1 MRILIYTGKG
11 GVGKT
16 SMATATAIFL
26 ANSGKKVILLSTD
39 QAHSLGDILA
49 KKINKENS
57 QIFPNLDVVE
67 IDPTEESQKIWKNL
81 QDYLKQIISA
91 KANIEIEIEET
102 LLFSGLEEVLSLLK
116 ILEIYEEAKYDVI
129 VVDCAPTGQSLSML
143 TYAEKLNVLVDTIL
157 PMVQNINSIFGSLI
171 SKKTSVPK
179 PRDIVFEEIKNIAK
193 KLEKLYDIF
202 HKRDTTSIRIVTT
215 PEQIVLEEARRNY
228 TCLQLYD
235 FNVDAIY
242 INKLYPEK
250 AMEGY
255 FKDWE
260 DIQKHNIQLAEES
273 FSEQKLFKLEMQ
285 NNEINGKESL
295 EKIAEILYQNINPI
309 EIFCQTEAFKMDDIN
324 GTRILSIKLPFLKA
338 ENISVKKEK
347 ESYYDKFG
355 MLYQN
360 ITRARKKL
368 NIVVLN
374 NKEVLERCLEVLN
387 CSVPT

>member
-338 ENISVKKEK
+338 ENIS
-347 ESYYDKFG
+347 
-355 MLYQN
+355 
-360 ITRARKKL
+360 
-368 NIVVLN
+368 
-374 NKEVLERCLEVLN
+374 
-387 CSVPT
+387 

>member
-91 KANIEIEIEET
+91 KANDGIEIEET

-179 PRDIVFEEIKNIAK
+179 PRDIVFEEIKNITK

-242 INKLYPEK
+242 INKLYPSK

-260 DIQKHNIQLAEES
+260 DIQKQNIQLAEES
-273 FSEQKLFKLEMQ
+273 FPEQKLFKLEMQ

-295 EKIAEILYQNINPI
+295 EKIAKILYQNINPI

-347 ESYYDKFG
+347 DDIIISLLNERRRFHLPDKLRTRKITSYSYMNNELKIYMDYD
-355 MLYQN
+355 
-360 ITRARKKL
+360 
-368 NIVVLN
+368 
-374 NKEVLERCLEVLN
+374 
-387 CSVPT
+387 

>member
-67 IDPTEESQKIWKNL
+67 IDPMEESQKIWKNL

-91 KANIEIEIEET
+91 KANDGIEIEET

-242 INKLYPEK
+242 INKLYPSK

-260 DIQKHNIQLAEES
+260 DIQKQNIQLAEES
-273 FSEQKLFKLEMQ
+273 FPEQKVFKLEMQ
-285 NNEINGKESL
+285 SNEINGKESL
-295 EKIAEILYQNINPI
+295 EKIAKILYQNINPI

-347 ESYYDKFG
+347 DDIIISLLNERRRFHLPDKLRTRKITSYSYMNNELKIYMDYD
-355 MLYQN
+355 
-360 ITRARKKL
+360 
-368 NIVVLN
+368 
-374 NKEVLERCLEVLN
+374 
-387 CSVPT
+387 

>member
-16 SMATATAIFL
+16 SIAAATALFL
-26 ANSGKKVILLSTD
+26 ANSEKKVMLISTD
-39 QAHSLGDILA
+39 QAHSLGDIFN
-49 KKINKENS
+49 KKINNETS
-57 QIFPNLDVVE
+57 QISQNLDVIE
-67 IDPTEESQKIWKNL
+67 IDTTEESKKIWKNL
-81 QDYLKQIISA
+81 HDYLKQIISA
-91 KANIEIEIEET
+91 KANDGIEIEET
-102 LLFSGLEEVLSLLK
+102 LLFPGLDEVFSLLK
-116 ILEIYEEAKYDVI
+116 ILDIYEEAKYDVI
-129 VVDCAPTGQSLSML
+129 VVDCAPTGQSLSLL
-143 TYAEKLNVLVDTIL
+143 TYSEKLNVLIDSIL
-157 PMVQNINSIFGSLI
+157 PMVQSINSIFGSFI

-179 PRDIVFEEIKNIAK
+179 PRDIVFEEVKNIAK
-193 KLEKLYDIF
+193 RLKKLYDIF

-295 EKIAEILYQNINPI
+295 EKIAKILYQNINPI

-347 ESYYDKFG
+347 DDIIISLLNERRRFHLPDKLKTRKISSYSYENSELKIFMDYD
-355 MLYQN
+355 
-360 ITRARKKL
+360 
-368 NIVVLN
+368 
-374 NKEVLERCLEVLN
+374 
-387 CSVPT
+387 

>member
-16 SMATATAIFL
+16 SIAAATALFL
-26 ANSGKKVILLSTD
+26 ANSEKKVMLISTD
-39 QAHSLGDILA
+39 QAHSLGDIFN
-49 KKINKENS
+49 KKINNETS
-57 QIFPNLDVVE
+57 QISQNLDVIE
-67 IDPTEESQKIWKNL
+67 IDTTEESKKIWKNL
-81 QDYLKQIISA
+81 HDYLKQIISA
-91 KANIEIEIEET
+91 KANDGIEIEET
-102 LLFSGLEEVLSLLK
+102 LLFPGLDEVFSLLK
-116 ILEIYEEAKYDVI
+116 ILDIYEEAKYDVI
-129 VVDCAPTGQSLSML
+129 VVDCAPTGQSLSLL
-143 TYAEKLNVLVDTIL
+143 TYSEKLNVLIDSIL
-157 PMVQNINSIFGSLI
+157 PMVQSINSIFGSFI

-179 PRDIVFEEIKNIAK
+179 PRDIVFEEVKNIAK
-193 KLEKLYDIF
+193 RLKKLYDIF

-273 FSEQKLFKLEMQ
+273 FPEQKLFKLEMQ

-295 EKIAEILYQNINPI
+295 EKIAKILYQNINPI

-347 ESYYDKFG
+347 YDIIISLLNETRRFHLPDKLKTRKITSYSYENSELKIFMDYD
-355 MLYQN
+355 
-360 ITRARKKL
+360 
-368 NIVVLN
+368 
-374 NKEVLERCLEVLN
+374 
-387 CSVPT
+387 

>member
-16 SMATATAIFL
+16 SIAAATALFL
-26 ANSGKKVILLSTD
+26 ANSEKKVMLISTD
-39 QAHSLGDILA
+39 QAHSLGDIFN
-49 KKINKENS
+49 KKINNETS
-57 QIFPNLDVVE
+57 QISQNLDVIE
-67 IDPTEESQKIWKNL
+67 IDTTEESKKIWKNL
-81 QDYLKQIISA
+81 HDYLKQIISA
-91 KANIEIEIEET
+91 KANDGIEIEET
-102 LLFSGLEEVLSLLK
+102 LLFPGLDEVFSLLK
-116 ILEIYEEAKYDVI
+116 ILDIYEEAKYDVI
-129 VVDCAPTGQSLSML
+129 VVDCAPTGQSLSLL
-143 TYAEKLNVLVDTIL
+143 TYSEKLNVLIDSIL
-157 PMVQNINSIFGSLI
+157 PMVQSINSIFGSFI

-179 PRDIVFEEIKNIAK
+179 PRDIVFEEVKNIAK
-193 KLEKLYDIF
+193 RLKKLYDIF

-295 EKIAEILYQNINPI
+295 EKIAKILYQNINPI

-347 ESYYDKFG
+347 DDIIISLLNERRRFHLPDKLRTRKISSYSYENSELKIFMDYD
-355 MLYQN
+355 
-360 ITRARKKL
+360 
-368 NIVVLN
+368 
-374 NKEVLERCLEVLN
+374 
-387 CSVPT
+387 

>member
-242 INKLYPEK
+242 INKLYPSK

-260 DIQKHNIQLAEES
+260 DIQKQNIQLAEES
-273 FSEQKLFKLEMQ
+273 FPEQKLFKLEMQ

-295 EKIAEILYQNINPI
+295 EKIAKILYQNINPI

-347 ESYYDKFG
+347 DDIIISLLNERRRFHLPDKLRTRKITSYSYENSELKIFMDYD
-355 MLYQN
+355 
-360 ITRARKKL
+360 
-368 NIVVLN
+368 
-374 NKEVLERCLEVLN
+374 
-387 CSVPT
+387 

>member
-16 SMATATAIFL
+16 SIAAATALFL
-26 ANSGKKVILLSTD
+26 ANSEKKVMLISTD
-39 QAHSLGDILA
+39 QAHSLGDIFN
-49 KKINKENS
+49 KKINNETS
-57 QIFPNLDVVE
+57 QISQNLDVIE
-67 IDPTEESQKIWKNL
+67 IDTTEESKKIWKNL
-81 QDYLKQIISA
+81 HDYLKQIISA
-91 KANIEIEIEET
+91 KANDGIEIEET
-102 LLFSGLEEVLSLLK
+102 LLFPGLDEVFSLLK
-116 ILEIYEEAKYDVI
+116 ILDIYEEAKYDVI
-129 VVDCAPTGQSLSML
+129 VVDCAPTGQSLSLL
-143 TYAEKLNVLVDTIL
+143 TYSEKLNVLIDSIL
-157 PMVQNINSIFGSLI
+157 PMVQSINSIFGSFI

-179 PRDIVFEEIKNIAK
+179 PRDMVFEEVKNIAK
-193 KLEKLYDIF
+193 RLKKLYDIF

-228 TCLQLYD
+228 TWLQLYN

-242 INKLYPEK
+242 INKLYPSK

-295 EKIAEILYQNINPI
+295 EKIAKILYQNINPI

-347 ESYYDKFG
+347 YDIIISLLNETRRFHLPDKLKTRKITSYSYENSELKIFMDYD
-355 MLYQN
+355 
-360 ITRARKKL
+360 
-368 NIVVLN
+368 
-374 NKEVLERCLEVLN
+374 
-387 CSVPT
+387 

>member
-16 SMATATAIFL
+16 SIASATALFL
-26 ANSGKKVILLSTD
+26 ANSEKKVMLISTD
-39 QAHSLGDILA
+39 QAHSLGDIFN
-49 KKINKENS
+49 KKINNETS
-57 QIFPNLDVVE
+57 QISQNLDVIE
-67 IDPTEESQKIWKNL
+67 IDTTEESKKIWKNL
-81 QDYLKQIISA
+81 HDYLKQIISA
-91 KANIEIEIEET
+91 KANDGIEIEET
-102 LLFSGLEEVLSLLK
+102 LLFPGLDEVFSLLK
-116 ILEIYEEAKYDVI
+116 ILDIYEEAKYDVI
-129 VVDCAPTGQSLSML
+129 VVDCAPTGQSLSLL
-143 TYAEKLNVLVDTIL
+143 TYSEKLNVLIDSIL
-157 PMVQNINSIFGSLI
+157 PMVQSINSIFGSFI

-179 PRDIVFEEIKNIAK
+179 PRDMVFEEVKNIAK
-193 KLEKLYDIF
+193 RLKKLYDIF

-228 TCLQLYD
+228 TWLQLYN

-242 INKLYPEK
+242 INKLYPSK

-295 EKIAEILYQNINPI
+295 EKIAKILYQNINPI

-347 ESYYDKFG
+347 DDIIISLLNERRRFHLPDKLRTRKITSYSYENSELKIFMDYD
-355 MLYQN
+355 
-360 ITRARKKL
+360 
-368 NIVVLN
+368 
-374 NKEVLERCLEVLN
+374 
-387 CSVPT
+387 

>member
-91 KANIEIEIEET
+91 KANSEIEIEET
-102 LLFSGLEEVLSLLK
+102 LLFPGLEEVLSLLK

-193 KLEKLYDIF
+193 KLEKLYNIF

-215 PEQIVLEEARRNY
+215 PEEIVLEEARRNY

-242 INKLYPEK
+242 INKLYPSK

-347 ESYYDKFG
+347 DDIIISLLNERRRFHLPDKLRTRKITSYSYMNNELKIYMDYD
-355 MLYQN
+355 
-360 ITRARKKL
+360 
-368 NIVVLN
+368 
-374 NKEVLERCLEVLN
+374 
-387 CSVPT
+387 

>member
-16 SMATATAIFL
+16 SIAAATALFL
-26 ANSGKKVILLSTD
+26 ANSEKKVMLISTD
-39 QAHSLGDILA
+39 QAHSLGDIFN
-49 KKINKENS
+49 KKINNETS
-57 QIFPNLDVVE
+57 QISQNLDVIE
-67 IDPTEESQKIWKNL
+67 IDTTEESKKIWKNL
-81 QDYLKQIISA
+81 HDYLKQIISA
-91 KANIEIEIEET
+91 KANDGIEIEET
-102 LLFSGLEEVLSLLK
+102 LLFPGLDEVFSLLK
-116 ILEIYEEAKYDVI
+116 ILDIYEEAKYDVI
-129 VVDCAPTGQSLSML
+129 VVDCAPTGQSLSLL
-143 TYAEKLNVLVDTIL
+143 TYSEKLNVLIDSIL
-157 PMVQNINSIFGSLI
+157 PMVQSINSIFGSFI

-179 PRDIVFEEIKNIAK
+179 PRDMVFEEVKNIAK
-193 KLEKLYDIF
+193 RLKKLYDIF

-295 EKIAEILYQNINPI
+295 EKIAKILYQNINPI

-347 ESYYDKFG
+347 DDIIISLLNETRRFHLPDKLKTRKISSYSYENSELKIFMDYD
-355 MLYQN
+355 
-360 ITRARKKL
+360 
-368 NIVVLN
+368 
-374 NKEVLERCLEVLN
+374 
-387 CSVPT
+387 

>member
-16 SMATATAIFL
+16 SIAAATALFL
-26 ANSGKKVILLSTD
+26 ANSEKKVMLISTD
-39 QAHSLGDILA
+39 QAHSLGDIFN
-49 KKINKENS
+49 KKINNETS
-57 QIFPNLDVVE
+57 QISQNLDVIE
-67 IDPTEESQKIWKNL
+67 IDTTEESKKIWKNL
-81 QDYLKQIISA
+81 HDYLKQIISA
-91 KANIEIEIEET
+91 KANDGIEIEET
-102 LLFSGLEEVLSLLK
+102 LLFPGLDEVFSLLK
-116 ILEIYEEAKYDVI
+116 ILDIYEEAKYDVI
-129 VVDCAPTGQSLSML
+129 VVDCAPTGQSLSLL
-143 TYAEKLNVLVDTIL
+143 TYSEKLNVLIDSIL
-157 PMVQNINSIFGSLI
+157 PMVQSINSIFGSFI

-179 PRDIVFEEIKNIAK
+179 PRDIVFEEVKNIAK
-193 KLEKLYDIF
+193 RLKKLYDIF

-295 EKIAEILYQNINPI
+295 EKIAKILYQNINPI

-347 ESYYDKFG
+347 DDIIISLLNETRRFHLPDKLKTRKISSYSYENSELKIFMDYD
-355 MLYQN
+355 
-360 ITRARKKL
+360 
-368 NIVVLN
+368 
-374 NKEVLERCLEVLN
+374 
-387 CSVPT
+387 

>member
-16 SMATATAIFL
+16 SIAAATALFL
-26 ANSGKKVILLSTD
+26 ANSEKKVMLISTD
-39 QAHSLGDILA
+39 QAHSLGDIFN
-49 KKINKENS
+49 KKINNETS
-57 QIFPNLDVVE
+57 QISQNLDVIE
-67 IDPTEESQKIWKNL
+67 IDTTEESKKIWKNL
-81 QDYLKQIISA
+81 HDYLKQIISA
-91 KANIEIEIEET
+91 KANDGIEIEET
-102 LLFSGLEEVLSLLK
+102 LLFPGLDEVFSLLK
-116 ILEIYEEAKYDVI
+116 ILDIYEEAKYDVI
-129 VVDCAPTGQSLSML
+129 VVDCAPTGQSLSLL
-143 TYAEKLNVLVDTIL
+143 TYSEKLNVLIDSIL
-157 PMVQNINSIFGSLI
+157 PMVQSINSIFGSFI

-179 PRDIVFEEIKNIAK
+179 PRDIVFEEVKNIAK
-193 KLEKLYDIF
+193 RLKKLYDIF

-295 EKIAEILYQNINPI
+295 EKIAKILYQNINPI
-309 EIFCQTEAFKMDDIN
+309 EIFCQTEAFKIEDIN

-347 ESYYDKFG
+347 DDIIISLLNETRRFHLPDKLKTRKISSYSYENSELKIFMDYD
-355 MLYQN
+355 
-360 ITRARKKL
+360 
-368 NIVVLN
+368 
-374 NKEVLERCLEVLN
+374 
-387 CSVPT
+387 

>member
-16 SMATATAIFL
+16 SIASATALFL
-26 ANSGKKVILLSTD
+26 ANSEKKVMLISTD
-39 QAHSLGDILA
+39 QAHSLGDIFN
-49 KKINKENS
+49 KKINNETS
-57 QIFPNLDVVE
+57 QISQNLDVIE
-67 IDPTEESQKIWKNL
+67 IDTTEESKKIWKNL
-81 QDYLKQIISA
+81 HDYLKQIISA
-91 KANIEIEIEET
+91 KANDGIEIEET
-102 LLFSGLEEVLSLLK
+102 LLFPGLDEVFSLLK
-116 ILEIYEEAKYDVI
+116 ILDIYEEAKYDVI
-129 VVDCAPTGQSLSML
+129 VVDCAPTGQSLSLL
-143 TYAEKLNVLVDTIL
+143 TYSEKLNVLIDSIL
-157 PMVQNINSIFGSLI
+157 PMVQSINSIFGSFI

-179 PRDIVFEEIKNIAK
+179 PRDIVFEEVKNIAK
-193 KLEKLYDIF
+193 RLKKLYDIF

-295 EKIAEILYQNINPI
+295 EKIAKILYQNINPI

-347 ESYYDKFG
+347 DDIIISLLNERRRFHLPDKLRTRKISSYSYENSELKIFMDYD
-355 MLYQN
+355 
-360 ITRARKKL
+360 
-368 NIVVLN
+368 
-374 NKEVLERCLEVLN
+374 
-387 CSVPT
+387 

>member
-16 SMATATAIFL
+16 SIAAATALFL
-26 ANSGKKVILLSTD
+26 ANSEKKVMLISTD
-39 QAHSLGDILA
+39 QAHSLGDIFN
-49 KKINKENS
+49 KKINNETS
-57 QIFPNLDVVE
+57 QISQNLDVIE
-67 IDPTEESQKIWKNL
+67 IDTTEESKKIWKNL
-81 QDYLKQIISA
+81 HDYLKQIISA
-91 KANIEIEIEET
+91 KANDGIEIEET
-102 LLFSGLEEVLSLLK
+102 LLFPGLDEVFSLLK
-116 ILEIYEEAKYDVI
+116 ILDIYEEAKYDVI
-129 VVDCAPTGQSLSML
+129 VVDCAPTGQSLSLL
-143 TYAEKLNVLVDTIL
+143 TYSEKLNVLIDSIL
-157 PMVQNINSIFGSLI
+157 PMVQSINSIFGSFI

-179 PRDIVFEEIKNIAK
+179 PRDIVFEEVKNIAK
-193 KLEKLYDIF
+193 RLKKLYDIF

-215 PEQIVLEEARRNY
+215 PEQIVLEEACRNY
-228 TCLQLYD
+228 TWLQLYN

-242 INKLYPEK
+242 INKLYPSK

-295 EKIAEILYQNINPI
+295 EKIAKILYQNINPI

-347 ESYYDKFG
+347 DDIIISLLNERRRFHLPDKLRTRKITSYSYENSELKIFMDYD
-355 MLYQN
+355 
-360 ITRARKKL
+360 
-368 NIVVLN
+368 
-374 NKEVLERCLEVLN
+374 
-387 CSVPT
+387 

>member
-16 SMATATAIFL
+16 SIAAATALFL
-26 ANSGKKVILLSTD
+26 ANSEKKVMLISTD
-39 QAHSLGDILA
+39 QAHSLGDIFN
-49 KKINKENS
+49 KKINNETS
-57 QIFPNLDVVE
+57 QISQNLDVIE
-67 IDPTEESQKIWKNL
+67 IDTTEESKKIWKNL
-81 QDYLKQIISA
+81 HDYLKQIISA
-91 KANIEIEIEET
+91 KANDGIEIEET
-102 LLFSGLEEVLSLLK
+102 LLFPGLDEVFSLLK
-116 ILEIYEEAKYDVI
+116 ILDIYEEAKYDVI
-129 VVDCAPTGQSLSML
+129 VVDCAPTGQSLSLL
-143 TYAEKLNVLVDTIL
+143 TYSEKLNVLIDSIL
-157 PMVQNINSIFGSLI
+157 PMVQSINSIFGSFI

-179 PRDIVFEEIKNIAK
+179 PRDIVFEEVKNIAK
-193 KLEKLYDIF
+193 RLKKLYDIF

-242 INKLYPEK
+242 INKLYSEK

-295 EKIAEILYQNINPI
+295 EKIAKILYQNINPI

-347 ESYYDKFG
+347 DDIIISLLNERRRFHLPDKLRTRKISSYSYENSELKIFMDYD
-355 MLYQN
+355 
-360 ITRARKKL
+360 
-368 NIVVLN
+368 
-374 NKEVLERCLEVLN
+374 
-387 CSVPT
+387 

>member
-1 MRILIYTGKG
+1 LRILIYTGKG

-91 KANIEIEIEET
+91 KANDGIEIEET

-242 INKLYPEK
+242 INKLYPSK

-260 DIQKHNIQLAEES
+260 DIQKQNIQLAEES
-273 FSEQKLFKLEMQ
+273 FPEQKLFKLEMQ

-295 EKIAEILYQNINPI
+295 EKIAKILYQNINPI

-347 ESYYDKFG
+347 DDIIISLLNERRRFHLPDKLRTRKITSYSYMNNELKIYMDYD
-355 MLYQN
+355 
-360 ITRARKKL
+360 
-368 NIVVLN
+368 
-374 NKEVLERCLEVLN
+374 
-387 CSVPT
+387 

>member
-67 IDPTEESQKIWKNL
+67 IDPTEESRKIWKNL

-347 ESYYDKFG
+347 DDIIISLLNERRRFHLPDKLRTRKITSYSYMNNELKIYMDYD
-355 MLYQN
+355 
-360 ITRARKKL
+360 
-368 NIVVLN
+368 
-374 NKEVLERCLEVLN
+374 
-387 CSVPT
+387 

>member
-16 SMATATAIFL
+16 SIASATALFL
-26 ANSGKKVILLSTD
+26 ANSEKKVMLISTD
-39 QAHSLGDILA
+39 QAHSLGDIFN
-49 KKINKENS
+49 KKINNETS
-57 QIFPNLDVVE
+57 QISQNLDVIE
-67 IDPTEESQKIWKNL
+67 IDTTEESKKIWKNL
-81 QDYLKQIISA
+81 HDYLKQIISA
-91 KANIEIEIEET
+91 KANDGIEIEET
-102 LLFSGLEEVLSLLK
+102 LLFPGLDEVFSLLK
-116 ILEIYEEAKYDVI
+116 ILDIYEEAKYDVI
-129 VVDCAPTGQSLSML
+129 VVDCAPTGQSLSLL
-143 TYAEKLNVLVDTIL
+143 TYSEKLNVLIDSIL
-157 PMVQNINSIFGSLI
+157 PMVQSINSIFGSFI

-179 PRDIVFEEIKNIAK
+179 PRDIVFEEVKNIAK
-193 KLEKLYDIF
+193 RLKKLYDIF

-295 EKIAEILYQNINPI
+295 EKIAKILYQNINPI

-347 ESYYDKFG
+347 DDIIISLLNETRRFHLPDKLKTRKISSYSYENSELKIFMDYD
-355 MLYQN
+355 
-360 ITRARKKL
+360 
-368 NIVVLN
+368 
-374 NKEVLERCLEVLN
+374 
-387 CSVPT
+387 

>member
-16 SMATATAIFL
+16 SIASATALFL
-26 ANSGKKVILLSTD
+26 ANSEKKVMLISTD
-39 QAHSLGDILA
+39 QAHSLGDIFN
-49 KKINKENS
+49 KKINNETS
-57 QIFPNLDVVE
+57 QISQNLDVIE
-67 IDPTEESQKIWKNL
+67 IDTTEESKKIWKNL
-81 QDYLKQIISA
+81 HDYLKQIISA
-91 KANIEIEIEET
+91 KANDGIEIEET
-102 LLFSGLEEVLSLLK
+102 LLFPGLDEVFSLLK
-116 ILEIYEEAKYDVI
+116 ILDIYEEAKYDVI
-129 VVDCAPTGQSLSML
+129 VVDCAPTGQSLSLL
-143 TYAEKLNVLVDTIL
+143 TYSEKLNVLIDSIL
-157 PMVQNINSIFGSLI
+157 PMVQSINSIFGSFI

-179 PRDIVFEEIKNIAK
+179 PRDIVFEEVKNIAK
-193 KLEKLYDIF
+193 RLKKLYDIF

-228 TCLQLYD
+228 TWLQLYN

-242 INKLYPEK
+242 INKLYPSK

-295 EKIAEILYQNINPI
+295 EKIAKILYQNINPI

-347 ESYYDKFG
+347 DDIIISLLNERRRFHLPDKLRTRKISSYSYENSELKIFMDYD
-355 MLYQN
+355 
-360 ITRARKKL
+360 
-368 NIVVLN
+368 
-374 NKEVLERCLEVLN
+374 
-387 CSVPT
+387 

>member
-16 SMATATAIFL
+16 SIAAATALFL
-26 ANSGKKVILLSTD
+26 ANSEKKVMLISTD
-39 QAHSLGDILA
+39 QAHSLGDIFN
-49 KKINKENS
+49 KKINNETS
-57 QIFPNLDVVE
+57 QISQNLDVIE
-67 IDPTEESQKIWKNL
+67 IDTTEESKKIWKNL
-81 QDYLKQIISA
+81 HDYLKQIISA
-91 KANIEIEIEET
+91 KANDGIEIEET
-102 LLFSGLEEVLSLLK
+102 LLFPGLDEVFSLLK
-116 ILEIYEEAKYDVI
+116 ILDIYEEAKYDVI
-129 VVDCAPTGQSLSML
+129 VVDCAPTGQSLSLL
-143 TYAEKLNVLVDTIL
+143 TYSEKLNVLIDSIL
-157 PMVQNINSIFGSLI
+157 PMVQSINSIFGSFI

-179 PRDIVFEEIKNIAK
+179 LRDIVFEEVKNIAK
-193 KLEKLYDIF
+193 RLKKLYDIF

-295 EKIAEILYQNINPI
+295 EKIAKILYQNINPI

-347 ESYYDKFG
+347 DDIIISLLNETRRFHLPDKLKTRKISSYSYENSELKIFMDYD
-355 MLYQN
+355 
-360 ITRARKKL
+360 
-368 NIVVLN
+368 
-374 NKEVLERCLEVLN
+374 
-387 CSVPT
+387 

>member
-1 MRILIYTGKG
+1 LRILIYTGKG

-16 SMATATAIFL
+16 SIAAATALFL
-26 ANSGKKVILLSTD
+26 ANSEKKVMLISTD
-39 QAHSLGDILA
+39 QAHSLGDIFN
-49 KKINKENS
+49 KKINNETS
-57 QIFPNLDVVE
+57 QISQNLDVIE
-67 IDPTEESQKIWKNL
+67 IDTTEESKKIWKNL
-81 QDYLKQIISA
+81 HDYLKQIISA
-91 KANIEIEIEET
+91 KANDGIETEET
-102 LLFSGLEEVLSLLK
+102 LLFPGLDEVFSLLK
-116 ILEIYEEAKYDVI
+116 ILDIYEEAKYDVI
-129 VVDCAPTGQSLSML
+129 VVDCAPTGQSLSLL
-143 TYAEKLNVLVDTIL
+143 TYSEKLNVLIDSIL
-157 PMVQNINSIFGSLI
+157 PMVQSINSIFGSFI

-179 PRDIVFEEIKNIAK
+179 PRDIVFEEVKNIAK
-193 KLEKLYDIF
+193 RLKKLYDIF

-295 EKIAEILYQNINPI
+295 EKIAKILYQNINPI

-347 ESYYDKFG
+347 DDIIISLLNERRRFHLPDKLRTRKISSYSYENSELKIFMDYD
-355 MLYQN
+355 
-360 ITRARKKL
+360 
-368 NIVVLN
+368 
-374 NKEVLERCLEVLN
+374 
-387 CSVPT
+387 

>member
-16 SMATATAIFL
+16 SIAAATALFL
-26 ANSGKKVILLSTD
+26 ANSEKKVMLISTD
-39 QAHSLGDILA
+39 QAHSLGDIFN
-49 KKINKENS
+49 KKINNETS
-57 QIFPNLDVVE
+57 QISQNLDVIE
-67 IDPTEESQKIWKNL
+67 IDTTEESKKIWKNL
-81 QDYLKQIISA
+81 HDYLKQIISA
-91 KANIEIEIEET
+91 KANDGIEIEET
-102 LLFSGLEEVLSLLK
+102 LLFPGLDEVFSLLK
-116 ILEIYEEAKYDVI
+116 ILDIYEEAKYDVI
-129 VVDCAPTGQSLSML
+129 VVDCAPTGQSLSLL
-143 TYAEKLNVLVDTIL
+143 TYSEKLNVLIDSIL
-157 PMVQNINSIFGSLI
+157 PMVQSINSIFGSFI

-179 PRDIVFEEIKNIAK
+179 PRDIVFEELKNLAK
-193 KLEKLYDIF
+193 RLEKLYDIF
-202 HKRDTTSIRIVTT
+202 HKHDSTSIRIVTT

-228 TCLQLYD
+228 TWLQLYD

-242 INKLYPEK
+242 INKLYPSK

-295 EKIAEILYQNINPI
+295 EKIAKILYQNINPI

-347 ESYYDKFG
+347 DDIIISLLNERRRFHLPDKLRTRKITSYSYENSELKIFMDYD
-355 MLYQN
+355 
-360 ITRARKKL
+360 
-368 NIVVLN
+368 
-374 NKEVLERCLEVLN
+374 
-387 CSVPT
+387 

>member
-91 KANIEIEIEET
+91 KANDGIEIEET

-193 KLEKLYDIF
+193 KLEKLYNIF

-242 INKLYPEK
+242 INKLYPSK

-260 DIQKHNIQLAEES
+260 DIQKQNIQLAEES
-273 FSEQKLFKLEMQ
+273 FPEQKLFKLEMQ

-295 EKIAEILYQNINPI
+295 EKIAKILYQNINPI

-347 ESYYDKFG
+347 DDIIISLLNERRRFHLPDKLRTRKITSYSYMNNELKIYMDYD
-355 MLYQN
+355 
-360 ITRARKKL
+360 
-368 NIVVLN
+368 
-374 NKEVLERCLEVLN
+374 
-387 CSVPT
+387 